1 MSLKKRFLKSRPVC
15 QVTFRLP
22 LEAASQAKEV
32 VLLGDFNN
40 WDQNNGFPMKKTKTY
55 FTTTIDL
62 KPDQIY
68 EFRYLI
74 DGQFW
79 ENDWEADRYVE
90 SPMGVENSVVVT
102 KNMKNWKTKLKV

>member
-40 WDQNNGFPMKKTKTY
+40 WDQNNGFPMKKTKSY
-55 FTTTIDL
+55 FLFVINKAQLIHLPFKLFKTENEIKFIETIL
-62 KPDQIY
+62 KRKGYI
-68 EFRYLI
+68 
-74 DGQFW
+74 
-79 ENDWEADRYVE
+79 
-90 SPMGVENSVVVT
+90 
-102 KNMKNWKTKLKV
+102 K

>member
-22 LEAASQAKEV
+22 IEAANQAEEV
-32 VLLGDFNN
+32 LILGDFNN
-40 WDQNNGFPMKKTKTY
+40 WDQNNGFPMKKTKAY

-62 KPDQIY
+62 KPNQTY

-74 DGQFW
+74 DGATW
-79 ENDWEADRYVE
+79 ENDWEADSYVE

-102 KNMKNWKTKLKV
+102 KNEQEVS